1 MILFGASLVGLF
13 IALLLDRFVIDP
25 EWLWERLPHP
35 VVGFGKIIAA
45 WDAWLRP
52 AHRDTMGS
60 GAGLL
65 STLVLVAGVAGLVP
79 SLIGGFGGW
88 LLETVAVAVMLA
100 QRSLDQHVT
109 AVAAALGRDV
119 EAGRRTV
126 ARIVGRETSTLDE
139 GGVARAAIESLAENF
154 SDGVIAPVFW
164 YLVAGL
170 PGLMIYKAINTADSM
185 IGHRSKRYILFG
197 RPAARTDDALNWL
210 PARLTAA
217 LIAAAAES
225 ATAWRIARSDARL
238 HRSPNAGWP
247 EAAMAGACGLALGGP
262 RAYREEVVAEPYM
275 NPAGSREADAG
286 DIRLALRFYRI
297 GLSVLLGLVALL
309 ALPPLAAPVIVAY
322 LIWRSVDPD
331 RI

>member
-25 EWLWERLPHP
+25 EWLWERVPHP
-35 VVGFGKIIAA
+35 VVGFGAIITA
-45 WDAWLRP
+45 WDTWLRP
-52 AHRDTMGS
+52 LHRDAMGS

-65 STLVLVAGVAGLVP
+65 AVLVLVAGGAGLVP

-88 LLETVAVAVMLA
+88 LLEVVLVAVMLA

-109 AVAAALGRDV
+109 AVAAALGRDL

-126 ARIVGRETSTLDE
+126 GRIVGRDPATLD
-139 GGVARAAIESLAENF
+139 GPGVARAAIESLAENF
-154 SDGVIAPVFW
+154 SDGVVAPVFW

-170 PGLMIYKAINTADSM
+170 PGLMVYKAVNTADSM
-185 IGHRSKRYILFG
+185 IGHRSERYVLFG
-197 RPAARTDDALNWL
+197 RPAAQTDDALNWL
-210 PARLTAA
+210 PARLTAL

-225 ATAWRIARSDARL
+225 RAAWRVARADAGL

-262 RAYREEVVAEPYM
+262 RIYRDEVVAEPFM
-275 NPAGSREADAG
+275 NPAGSRAADAG

-297 GLSVLLGLVALL
+297 ALSVLLALVALL
-309 ALPPLAAPVIVAY
+309 ALPPLAAPVIVVY
-322 LIWRSVDPD
+322 LIWRSVDPT